1 MAERDQEDGILV
13 ARAQRGDHAAF
24 NVLVRKYEARA
35 FQYAFRLTR
44 NNDEAADVV
53 SDAFV
58 RIYNAL
64 GNFKSQSAFSTWIYR
79 IVTNCYLDAKRK
91 DKGRTTSLDAT
102 VHTEEGE
109 VERQIEDPGPTP
121 QQALEGHE
129 RAEMVQEAIGLLSD
143 YQRAMIVMYHAEG
156 MSYEEIAEALDLPLG
171 TVKSRLN
178 RARVLLR
185 DILVKHEELFRG

>member
-1 MAERDQEDGILV
+1 MLV

-24 NVLVRKYEARA
+24 NVLVRKHEVKA

-44 NNDEAADVV
+44 NADEAADVV
-53 SDAFV
+53 ADAFV

-64 GNFKSQSAFSTWIYR
+64 SNFKGQSAFSTWIYR
-79 IVTNCYLDAKRK
+79 IVTNCYLDSKRK
-91 DKGRTTSLDAT
+91 EKGRTTSLDL
-102 VHTEEGE
+102 VLHTEDGD

-121 QQALEGHE
+121 QDAIEGSE
-129 RAEMVQEAIGLLSD
+129 RAEMVQDAIGMLSD

-156 MSYEEIAEALDLPLG
+156 MSYEDIAEALDLPLG

-178 RARVLLR
+178 RARMTLR
-185 DILVKHEELFRG
+185 DLLVKHEELFRG